1 MEEQR
6 NDKRE
11 KREPEEWR
19 ASLKEGEGKE
29 LKKKEYVMNLSE
41 RGKKK
46 NREKKMRRGGREK
59 KA

>member
-11 KREPEEWR
+11 KREQEEWR